1 MPIKTIPIN
10 GQANMVSGVGG
21 GGVSLQGN
29 AFPIKH
35 LTFTTS
41 FESGLNLFL
50 LIRIV
55 C

>member
-10 GQANMVSGVGG
+10 GQANMVSGVGV
-21 GGVSLQGN
+21 GVRLQGN